1 MLYFTKAELA
11 ETYHISEKTVTN
23 WIKEAKSGKLDL
35 ELYKGH
41 GGARIAKTTR
51 NITLIEELVQK
62 RKKFRNTRGSKVVL
76 PKPEFYELYTPQQ
89 ILYMSSNLD
98 IRREIPFQYGYFDGG
113 AEYWNKYAL
122 RLASEKVPNNLTN
135 TRNQL
140 QNNLNYIDAL
150 LKHYNYVNVIDIGPG
165 NCLPVKDLLQ
175 HLVDTKKLG
184 RYTAIDISDS
194 MLKIAQ
200 RNIEK
205 WFDSKVPFVGH
216 LADISYARFTELAAS
231 DVIGPD
237 ASETINLVLAVG
249 GTFANLHTP
258 DNALRVIRDSLNQ
271 KDLFIYD
278 RKLDNES
285 ARSYFDFSVDDK
297 VAAIDIKSKMVLD
310 LLNIDESFYDV
321 EMGFNEADKER
332 FIRIRLKV
340 ALTIKFAF
348 EEGKRIVEFNKNDD
362 ILLWRSWHQNVQDVL
377 QQLNRTE
384 FSVLQTSLTEDEKY
398 VLTISRVKSKR

>member
-1 MLYFTKAELA
+1 MLYLTVNGLVEK
-11 ETYHISEKTVTN
+11 YHISDRTVRN
-23 WIKEAKSGKLDL
+23 WIKEAESGKLDL
-35 ELYKGH
+35 DLHEDPQGTRVLNT
-41 GGARIAKTTR
+41 AR
-51 NITLIEELVQK
+51 NIALIEELIEK
-62 RKKFRNTRGSKVVL
+62 RKKFRNTRGSKVVS
-76 PKPEFYELYTPQQ
+76 PKPKFYELYTPRQ
-89 ILYMSSNLD
+89 ILDISSNLD

-122 RLASEKVPNNLTN
+122 RLASEEAPNNLIN

-150 LKHYNYVNVIDIGPG
+150 LRRYKYVNVVDIGPG

-184 RYTAIDISDS
+184 RYTAVDISDS

-205 WFDSKVPFVGH
+205 WFGSKVPFAGH
-216 LADISYARFTELAAS
+216 LADISYDRFAELAAS

-237 ASETINLVLAVG
+237 AGETVNLVLAVG

-278 RKLDNES
+278 RKLDNAA

-332 FIRIRLKV
+332 YIRIRLKV

-348 EEGKRIVEFNKNDD
+348 EEGERIVEFNKNDD

-384 FSVLQTSLTEDEKY
+384 FNVLQTSLTDDEKY